1 MTDLNKKR
9 TFIAFYD
16 KEVIGINMAS
26 LKDVARI
33 AGVTVTTVSRVL
45 NNRGYI
51 GEETKKK
58 VYAAMQELN
67 YQPNRIARSLQSSRS
82 DIFAILVPDSSA
94 PFYSGLIKQVEWQC
108 RKHDKRLMLCNSYT
122 DPKFEHEYIR
132 ILNGQGIDGLI
143 VCSHTLDI
151 EQYERLPFKVVAF
164 DRALPGLPMVT
175 SDNFTGGEL
184 AAKQLI
190 DRGCKRLLHISG
202 PLNNPSLAGHDR
214 YRGFADYCDA
224 HNVGYELFQ
233 TDDRIDFNY
242 YASFV
247 AGRLPN
253 NLHRFDGAF
262 CSNDTLAYAL
272 YRHAV
277 NSGLSVPDDLAVVGF
292 DNSEFTRT
300 LDTPKITTIAQDE
313 SAIAAALVGALLSP
327 SAPPE
332 VTKIPVK
339 LVSGTTA

>member
-1 MTDLNKKR
+1 
-9 TFIAFYD
+9 
-16 KEVIGINMAS
+16 MAS

-51 GEETKKK
+51 GEETKRK

-67 YQPNRIARSLQSSRS
+67 YQPNRIARSLQSSHS
-82 DIFAILVPDSSA
+82 DILAILVPDSSA

-108 RKHDKRLMLCNSYT
+108 RKRDKRLLLCNSYT

-151 EQYERLPFKVVAF
+151 EQYERLPFKVVSF
-164 DRALPGLPMVT
+164 DRELPDIPMVT
-175 SDNFTGGEL
+175 SDNFSGGEL
-184 AAKQLI
+184 AAKRLI
-190 DRGCKRLLHISG
+190 DRGCKKLLHISG
-202 PLNNPSLAGHDR
+202 PLKNPSLAGHNR
-214 YRGFADYCDA
+214 YRGFADYCNA
-224 HNVGYELFQ
+224 HGVGYELFQ
-233 TDDRIDFNY
+233 TDDNITYNY

-247 AGRLPN
+247 ADRLSG
-253 NLHRFDGAF
+253 NLSKFDGAF

-277 NSGLSVPDDLAVVGF
+277 DAGLRVPEDLAIVGF
-292 DNSEFTRT
+292 DYSDFTRML
-300 LDTPKITTIAQDE
+300 LDPKITTVAQDE
-313 SAIAAALVGALLSP
+313 TAISAALVDALLSD
-327 SAPPE
+327 APPPA
-332 VTKIPVK
+332 VTKIPVR
-339 LVSGTTA
+339 LIDGTTA